1 MKDTKQVSPPLN
13 QRNVGV
19 MGHAGRCFLLW
30 FYTVLFL
37 MKLDVLENNEDADQ
51 PGRKRARMDISQ
63 EATIKVA
70 S

>member
-13 QRNVGV
+13 QRNIWVVLVGV
-19 MGHAGRCFLLW
+19 V
-30 FYTVLFL
+30 VLYCAFL